1 MAPSASKHHRWA
13 GITITV
19 AALLTATIGCG
30 SEEASP
36 PATAATP
43 PPTTAP
49 STTGSPTTGSPT
61 TVSSTTVDGVILL
74 DDAVGPPREPTT
86 ELAVFEVGDDPDELG
101 VQRPA
106 ESAGR
111 GPGNPVLL
119 TDGSILLPDGVNDRA
134 TVLSPTG
141 TWTTSA
147 LPLITADC
155 ASTGPMGIVYI
166 AGVDGI
172 SAWSVDAGAVRLV
185 AGPSGGA
192 AAMSPSMGLPG
203 PVPAFEDA
211 QARAPGSQPLPLVDW
226 NGVHL
231 VPPAADRVEVTR
243 STPTLADGI
252 EFRLTRRS
260 ATGQEIANWRVH
272 LPVAADAP
280 WGPALVWVDILG
292 DDGLVAVWDVMVE
305 GEVQFLAARFGA
317 DGLMRAFTIP
327 VTWRLEGEQC
337 TSPAADMDRLVALVP
352 VEGSALP
359 GETIGFRLLE
369 WEWAN

>member
-1 MAPSASKHHRWA
+1 M
-13 GITITV
+13 
-19 AALLTATIGCG
+19 
-30 SEEASP
+30 
-36 PATAATP
+36 
-43 PPTTAP
+43 
-49 STTGSPTTGSPT
+49 
-61 TVSSTTVDGVILL
+61 SSTTVDGVILL

-155 ASTGPMGIVYI
+155 ASTGPMDIVYI

-280 WGPALVWVDILG
+280 WGPALVWVDTLG

-369 WEWAN
+369 WEWTN